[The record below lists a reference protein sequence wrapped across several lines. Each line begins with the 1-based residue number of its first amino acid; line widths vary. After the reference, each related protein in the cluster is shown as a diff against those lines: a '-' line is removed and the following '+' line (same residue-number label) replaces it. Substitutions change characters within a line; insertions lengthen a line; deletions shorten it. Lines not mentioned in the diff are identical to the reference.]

1 MNASNS
7 LLRPMLR
14 PSVLALAVMGAWS
27 GSALAQSE
35 SSSGS
40 EGSGSS
46 NTTPIVSA
54 SGLSEPTRG
63 LYYRLSQTLRFEDN
77 LFRRSSNEDSDL
89 VSRTAATIGTRL
101 YLSRQVL
108 SVEGTVLR
116 NMYRDNDQLD
126 GNGYRL
132 NGKLQW
138 ELGSNLAGT
147 LQAGASRDQITLDQ
161 LVNVGTGSVI
171 REAKNQE
178 RTRYLNFDARYGLF
192 SAWSIETFGDLTSVD
207 YSQSGTSVLRDR
219 DTRKVGVGVRYK
231 PSPDLT
237 LGLRTS
243 YTDGEYPDD
252 NYDRTDIGFTFSYL
266 PGERLALN
274 GELSYADEQH
284 DKINARDFSGLTGR
298 IRAVYDL
305 TSKVSL
311 NGGFSR
317 QTQSGSTASE
327 RIGVST
333 PPGGTPVL
341 TPELSFLS
349 DARITNTLDFGA
361 TWAAT
366 SKIAVRSSMSFS
378 RENLDRTL
386 SGGLDENTTI
396 RRFALGASW
405 AVHRVVGLN
414 CEYTRAQRD
423 SVGPVGSYTANA
435 FGCTA
440 SLALE

>member
-14 PSVLALAVMGAWS
+14 PSVLALAVMSAWS

-77 LFRRSSNEDSDL
+77 LFRRSSNEDSDM